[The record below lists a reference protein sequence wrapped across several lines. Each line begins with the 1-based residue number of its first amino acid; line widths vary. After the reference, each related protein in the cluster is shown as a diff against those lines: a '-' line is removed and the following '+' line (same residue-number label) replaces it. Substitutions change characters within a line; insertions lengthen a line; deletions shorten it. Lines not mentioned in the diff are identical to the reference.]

1 MSKGNSAFNSSH
13 CEVYQD
19 MTRPLAHY
27 WIASSHN
34 TYVTLFSNLFHLPIA
49 GGPVTLKTNFGKIL
63 DPWLLWL

>member
-19 MTRPLAHY
+19 MTKPLTFY

-34 TYVTLFSNLFHLPIA
+34 TLVNTHLFI
-49 GGPVTLKTNFGKIL
+49 PVGVFYQ
-63 DPWLLWL
+63 